1 MWFVSEVNSGY
12 AAMLVALAEEVLVV
26 EEGKLFNYI
35 VHYQIGVNGWFA
47 ANNLF
52 VSFTE
57 LGNLGD
63 VKSLVRVEFEHSNDD
78 STEFRAVLLA

>member
-26 EEGKLFNYI
+26 EKGKLFNYI
-35 VHYQIGVNGWFA
+35 VHYQIGVNSWFA